1 MISKV
6 AGPAIH
12 GIQRSFENVRK
23 TANNIATQPVR
34 RANQTTDLTRSL
46 VSLRQHEQQTA
57 ANVKVLKAADQML
70 GSLLDVKA

>member
-6 AGPAIH
+6 AGPAIQ

-23 TANNIATQPVR
+23 TAGNIATQPVGGK
-34 RANQTTDLTRSL
+34 NQATDLTRSL
-46 VSLRQHEQQTA
+46 VSLRQHENQTA
-57 ANVKVLKAADQML
+57 ANVKILKAADQML